1 MKPDDEGGSYK
12 QAISVL
18 YRVAY
23 TLKMSYKS
31 DHRMEGFFEYVV
43 PPLEEMDE
51 YLEQNGYCKEKNNQ
65 KLRSVS
71 AKLLESMK
79 ATERKVPSLYEV
91 KLNPLKKLFG
101 STMKRLIHIM
111 GARYL
116 KSE

>member
-51 YLEQNGYCKEKNNQ
+51 YLEQNGYCKTINFF
-65 KLRSVS
+65 
-71 AKLLESMK
+71 
-79 ATERKVPSLYEV
+79 SLSYCYSRIIIRV
-91 KLNPLKKLFG
+91 WVNSNLNP
-101 STMKRLIHIM
+101 KR
-111 GARYL
+111 
-116 KSE
+116 